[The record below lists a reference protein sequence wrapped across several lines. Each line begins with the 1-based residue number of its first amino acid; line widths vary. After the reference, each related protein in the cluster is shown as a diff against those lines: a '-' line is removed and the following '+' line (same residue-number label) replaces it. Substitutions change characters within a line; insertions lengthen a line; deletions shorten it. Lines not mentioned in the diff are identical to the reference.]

1 MIKASEI
8 LELQTVVTGMHLS
21 ESFVF
26 TKNEILSDGFTI
38 NAEVPSLTDDDTA
51 LGVTVSVGQGVI
63 GFADVFNRI
72 SPDLVLLLGDR
83 FEILSAAIAA
93 YIARIPIAHVHGG
106 ELTEGSLDDGFR
118 HAITKLSSLHFV
130 AAEEYRLRV
139 VQLGEHPDRVFL
151 VGGLGA
157 DLISH
162 TKFLDRSQV
171 EDSLNFRLLDTTVL
185 VTYHPIAGDQQASTD
200 ELSEIL
206 AALHQLVDTSIIFTL
221 SNADSSGR
229 ILNDM
234 ILKFVD
240 SHSNAR
246 AFHSLGHQRYLSL
259 LKLVDVVVGNSSSG
273 LLEAPSLGTPTVNI
287 GHRQLGRLRAK
298 SVIDSTA
305 DRTTILL
312 EIRKILEQH
321 RVNTARTYTSP
332 YEGSDTIAKI
342 LTILEC
348 TDLQPLTNKRFYD
361 FSDLELNNI

>member
-1 MIKASEI
+1 
-8 LELQTVVTGMHLS
+8 
-21 ESFVF
+21 
-26 TKNEILSDGFTI
+26 
-38 NAEVPSLTDDDTA
+38 
-51 LGVTVSVGQGVI
+51 
-63 GFADVFNRI
+63 
-72 SPDLVLLLGDR
+72 
-83 FEILSAAIAA
+83 
-93 YIARIPIAHVHGG
+93 
-106 ELTEGSLDDGFR
+106 
-118 HAITKLSSLHFV
+118 
-130 AAEEYRLRV
+130 
-139 VQLGEHPDRVFL
+139 
-151 VGGLGA
+151 
-157 DLISH
+157 
-162 TKFLDRSQV
+162 
-171 EDSLNFRLLDTTVL
+171 
-185 VTYHPIAGDQQASTD
+185 
-200 ELSEIL
+200 
-206 AALHQLVDTSIIFTL
+206 
-221 SNADSSGR
+221 
-229 ILNDM
+229 M